1 MTYFWFIVAIYI
13 TIEQFMEQWKFES
26 ESLHNLK
33 IMIAIRNPWLPAS
46 TDLFVC
52 FFIAQVYISSDI
64 SKELT
69 NLNYLNEDLH
79 CKRANVWCADQ
90 FLPIIK
96 I

>member
-1 MTYFWFIVAIYI
+1 
-13 TIEQFMEQWKFES
+13 
-26 ESLHNLK
+26 
-33 IMIAIRNPWLPAS
+33 MIAIRSPWLPAS

-79 CKRANVWCADQ
+79 RERANV
-90 FLPIIK
+90 
-96 I
+96 